1 MSELF
6 QIDNGSSQ
14 RREVIKVIGVGGCGT
29 NAVNNL
35 IHSGMNDV
43 EFIAANTDLS
53 HLENSLAENKIVLG
67 EKSTRGLG
75 AGADPKL
82 GAEAAVESKETL
94 EQMLAASDMVFVTAG
109 MGGGT
114 GTGAAPIIA
123 DIAKDTGALVVAV
136 VVTPFRFEGKKRNRN
151 AREGLAKLKEKV
163 DALIVIQN
171 DKLLAVADAKTT
183 AQDAYAMADNVL
195 LQAVQGVTDLI
206 KRPGQVNVDFAD
218 VCKIMSNSG
227 TALMGIGEANGEG
240 RAQKAANLAT
250 HGPLMPSR
258 GIQGAKGVLLNI
270 TGGANVTMFE
280 IQEAAMSVMDEAD
293 EEAEFVFGHVYD
305 PQMDDTIQITVI
317 ATGFDETEDDI
328 FIQQP
333 KPTPVLRHD
342 DFVAQQMENVVET
355 VQEPVKKTIQEQS
368 VQAVPENSQTTLN
381 QASDLQ
387 EQQEQ
392 LEQEQQKRAMQQDNP
407 FADLLKKSGMYP
419 EQAEKPKDDD
429 LFSSQNKGY
438 DDYDIPPFLRKGY

>member
-1 MSELF
+1 MKGSEKMSELF
-6 QIDNGSSQ
+6 QIDNGASQ
-14 RREVIKVIGVGGCGT
+14 KREVIKVIGVGGCGT

-43 EFIAANTDLS
+43 EFIAANTDIS
-53 HLENSLAENKIVLG
+53 HLENSLAENKIILG

-82 GAEAAVESKETL
+82 GADAAVESKEQL
-94 EQMLAASDMVFVTAG
+94 EQMLKASDMVFVTAG

-114 GTGAAPIIA
+114 GTGAAPIVA
-123 DIAKDTGALVVAV
+123 DIAKDTGALVVGV

-163 DALIVIQN
+163 DALIIIQN

-258 GIQGAKGVLLNI
+258 GIKGAKGVLLNI

-280 IQEAAMSVMDEAD
+280 IQEAAMTVMDEAD

-317 ATGFDETEDDI
+317 ATGFDETDDYVDTKI
-328 FIQQP
+328 VTPHINSVIEKTNDPLANSRNNFTSGWSQEQP
-333 KPTPVLRHD
+333 
-342 DFVAQQMENVVET
+342 AQEVFKN
-355 VQEPVKKTIQEQS
+355 EQS
-368 VQAVPENSQTTLN
+368 VLHQTM
-381 QASDLQ
+381 QPQ
-387 EQQEQ
+387 VQQEQ
-392 LEQEQQKRAMQQDNP
+392 VVRPAP
-407 FADLLKKSGMYP
+407 FADLLKNSGISSDQT
-419 EQAEKPKDDD
+419 ETQVDDG

-438 DDYDIPPFLRKGY
+438 DDYDVPPFLRKGH

>member
-1 MSELF
+1 MKGSEKMSELF
-6 QIDNGSSQ
+6 QIDNGASQ
-14 RREVIKVIGVGGCGT
+14 KREVIRVIGVGGCGT

-43 EFIAANTDLS
+43 EFIAANTDIS
-53 HLENSLAENKIVLG
+53 HLENSLAENKIILG

-82 GAEAAVESKETL
+82 GADAAVESKEQL
-94 EQMLAASDMVFVTAG
+94 EQMLKASDMVFVTAG

-123 DIAKDTGALVVAV
+123 DIAKDTGALVVGV
-136 VVTPFRFEGKKRNRN
+136 VVTPFRFEGKKRNRI
-151 AREGLAKLKEKV
+151 AQEGLARLKEKV

-171 DKLLAVADAKTT
+171 DKLLAIADAKTT
-183 AQDAYAMADNVL
+183 AQDAYAIADNVL

-258 GIQGAKGVLLNI
+258 GIKGAKGVLLNI

-280 IQEAAMSVMDEAD
+280 IQEAAMTVMDEAD

-317 ATGFDETEDDI
+317 ATGFDEAEDYIDI
-328 FIQQP
+328 HQSFRIIP
-333 KPTPVLRHD
+333 PRIDPIVEKSD
-342 DFVAQQMENVVET
+342 DPFVDFQNNSISAVA
-355 VQEPVKKTIQEQS
+355 QEQS
-368 VQAVPENSQTTLN
+368 VQETFNDEQSVIHQTT
-381 QASDLQ
+381 QPQ
-387 EQQEQ
+387 MQQEQ
-392 LEQEQQKRAMQQDNP
+392 VVRPDP
-407 FADLLKKSGMYP
+407 FADLLKNSALYSDQT
-419 EQAEKPKDDD
+419 EAQVDDG

-438 DDYDIPPFLRKGY
+438 DDYDVPPFLRKGQ

>member
-1 MSELF
+1 MELF
-6 QIDNGSSQ
+6 QIDNGASQ

-35 IHSGMNDV
+35 IHSGMQDV
-43 EFIAANTDLS
+43 EFVAANTDLS
-53 HLENSLAENKIVLG
+53 HLENSLAENKIILG

-82 GAEAAVESKETL
+82 GAEAAVESKESI
-94 EQMLAASDMVFVTAG
+94 EQILSDSDMVFVAAG

-123 DIAKDTGALVVAV
+123 DIAKDTGALVVGV

-171 DKLLAVADAKTT
+171 DKLLAIADAKTT

-218 VCKIMSNSG
+218 VCKIMTNSG
-227 TALMGIGEANGEG
+227 TALMGIGEASGEG
-240 RAQKAANLAT
+240 RAQKAAELAT
-250 HGPLMPSR
+250 HGPLMPKH
-258 GIQGAKGVLLNI
+258 GIEGAKGVLLNI

-280 IQEAAMSVMDEAD
+280 IQEAATTIMDEAD

-317 ATGFDETEDDI
+317 ATGFEETEDYIEEIPRKSI
-328 FIQQP
+328 FAERRTSVI
-333 KPTPVLRHD
+333 
-342 DFVAQQMENVVET
+342 E
-355 VQEPVKKTIQEQS
+355 QEAPQFNAPFSEEK
-368 VQAVPENSQTTLN
+368 
-381 QASDLQ
+381 
-387 EQQEQ
+387 
-392 LEQEQQKRAMQQDNP
+392 LEQESQAPVQDDFATQEPYAPVAEQSEASEPAKDNP
-407 FADLLKKSGMYP
+407 LSDLLGQADLFGKT
-419 EQAEKPKDDD
+419 DDQTD
-429 LFSSQNKGY
+429 DELFSSPNKGY
-438 DDYDIPPFLRKGY
+438 DDYDLPPFLKRRQ

>member
-6 QIDNGSSQ
+6 QIDNGASQ
-14 RREVIKVIGVGGCGT
+14 KREVIKVIGVGGCGT

-43 EFIAANTDLS
+43 EFIAANTDIS
-53 HLENSLAENKIVLG
+53 HLENSLAENKIILG
-67 EKSTRGLG
+67 EMSTRGLG

-82 GAEAAVESKETL
+82 GADAAVESKEQL
-94 EQMLAASDMVFVTAG
+94 EQMLKASDMVFVTAG

-123 DIAKDTGALVVAV
+123 DIAKDTGALVVGV
-136 VVTPFRFEGKKRNRN
+136 VVTPFRFEGKKRNRI
-151 AREGLAKLKEKV
+151 AQEGLARLKEKV

-171 DKLLAVADAKTT
+171 DKLLAIADAKTT
-183 AQDAYAMADNVL
+183 AQDAYAIADNVL

-258 GIQGAKGVLLNI
+258 GIKGAKGVLLNI

-280 IQEAAMSVMDEAD
+280 IQEAAMTVMDEAD

-317 ATGFDETEDDI
+317 ATGFDETDDYI
-328 FIQQP
+328 DIPQP
-333 KPTPVLRHD
+333 KIIIPRIEPVI
-342 DFVAQQMENVVET
+342 EKTNVSVDSQNNSTDNWAHEQP
-355 VQEPVKKTIQEQS
+355 VQEDIISEQS
-368 VQAVPENSQTTLN
+368 VLHQTTQP
-381 QASDLQ
+381 QA
-387 EQQEQ
+387 QQEQ
-392 LEQEQQKRAMQQDNP
+392 VVRPDP
-407 FADLLKKSGMYP
+407 FADLLKNSGISSDQT
-419 EQAEKPKDDD
+419 ETQVDDG

-438 DDYDIPPFLRKGY
+438 DDYDVPPFLRKGQ

>member
-1 MSELF
+1 MKGSEKMSELF
-6 QIDNGSSQ
+6 QIDNGASQ
-14 RREVIKVIGVGGCGT
+14 KREVIKVIGVGGCGT

-43 EFIAANTDLS
+43 EFIAANTDIS
-53 HLENSLAENKIVLG
+53 HLENSLAENKIILG
-67 EKSTRGLG
+67 EMSTRGLG

-82 GAEAAVESKETL
+82 GADAAVESKEQL
-94 EQMLAASDMVFVTAG
+94 EQMLKASDMVFVTAG

-123 DIAKDTGALVVAV
+123 DIAKDTGALVVGV
-136 VVTPFRFEGKKRNRN
+136 VVTPFRFEGKKRNRI
-151 AREGLAKLKEKV
+151 AQEGLARLKEKV

-171 DKLLAVADAKTT
+171 DKLLAIADAKTT
-183 AQDAYAMADNVL
+183 AQDAYAIADNVL

-258 GIQGAKGVLLNI
+258 GIKGAKGVLLNI

-280 IQEAAMSVMDEAD
+280 IQEAAMTVMDEAD

-317 ATGFDETEDDI
+317 ATGFDETDDYI
-328 FIQQP
+328 DIPQP
-333 KPTPVLRHD
+333 KIIIPRIEPVI
-342 DFVAQQMENVVET
+342 EKTNVSVDSQNNSTDNWAHEQP
-355 VQEPVKKTIQEQS
+355 VQEDIISEQS
-368 VQAVPENSQTTLN
+368 VLHQTTQP
-381 QASDLQ
+381 QA
-387 EQQEQ
+387 QQEQ
-392 LEQEQQKRAMQQDNP
+392 VVRPDP
-407 FADLLKKSGMYP
+407 FADLLKNSGISSDQT
-419 EQAEKPKDDD
+419 ETQVDDG

-438 DDYDIPPFLRKGY
+438 DDYDVPPFLRKGQ

>member
-6 QIDNGSSQ
+6 QIDNGASQ
-14 RREVIKVIGVGGCGT
+14 KREVIKVIGVGGCGT

-43 EFIAANTDLS
+43 EFIAANTDIS
-53 HLENSLAENKIVLG
+53 HLENSLAENKIILG

-82 GAEAAVESKETL
+82 GADAAVESKEQL
-94 EQMLAASDMVFVTAG
+94 EQMLKASDMVFVTAG

-114 GTGAAPIIA
+114 GTGAAPIVA
-123 DIAKDTGALVVAV
+123 DIAKDTGALVVGV

-163 DALIVIQN
+163 DALIIIQN

-258 GIQGAKGVLLNI
+258 GIKGAKGVLLNI

-280 IQEAAMSVMDEAD
+280 IQEAAMTVMDEAD

-317 ATGFDETEDDI
+317 ATGFDETDDYI
-328 FIQQP
+328 DIPQP
-333 KPTPVLRHD
+333 KIVIPRIEPVIEKTNVS
-342 DFVAQQMENVVET
+342 FVDSRSNSTGNWALEQP
-355 VQEPVKKTIQEQS
+355 VQEDIISEQS
-368 VQAVPENSQTTLN
+368 VSHQTT
-381 QASDLQ
+381 QPQ
-387 EQQEQ
+387 VQQEQ
-392 LEQEQQKRAMQQDNP
+392 VVRPDP
-407 FADLLKKSGMYP
+407 FADLLKNSGISSD
-419 EQAEKPKDDD
+419 QTEKQVDDG

-438 DDYDIPPFLRKGY
+438 DDYDVPPFLRKGH